1 MRNFYE
7 TGDGWN
13 KEILCRQLDNAL
25 TAWRKLARRYSR
37 GIQEAPPSS
46 HQMNGHGSSGRR

>member
-13 KEILCRQLDNAL
+13 KEILCRRLDNAL

-37 GIQEAPPSS
+37 GIQEAQPSS

>member
-13 KEILCRQLDNAL
+13 KEIRCRRLDNAL
-25 TAWRKLARRYSR
+25 TAWRKASR
-37 GIQEAPPSS
+37 
-46 HQMNGHGSSGRR
+46 

>member
-13 KEILCRQLDNAL
+13 KEILCCRLDNAL
-25 TAWRKLARRYSR
+25 TAWRKVASR
-37 GIQEAPPSS
+37 
-46 HQMNGHGSSGRR
+46 